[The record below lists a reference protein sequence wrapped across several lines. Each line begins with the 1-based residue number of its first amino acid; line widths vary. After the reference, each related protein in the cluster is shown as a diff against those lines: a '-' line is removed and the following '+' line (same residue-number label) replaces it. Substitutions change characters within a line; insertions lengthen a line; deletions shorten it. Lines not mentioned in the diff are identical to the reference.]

1 MWYRIKMTDLLRLK
15 VKVALYQVKRGKAL
29 SLFLKKKVL
38 TITLYTNLIETDFLD
53 VTFNLATGKFFSI

>member
-1 MWYRIKMTDLLRLK
+1 MWCRIKMTDFLRLK
-15 VKVALYQVKRGKAL
+15 VKVALYQVKRGKTL